1 MANSATPLEFF
12 IPPDKLEQLRSTHQG
27 RVAQN
32 GFFYQAAYAEARLAS
47 LCVGH
52 PCSGLQDTPAR
63 LRYDWGEDLD
73 EVLTDGKMMHTQ
85 CKRVSDIGQPAKLAE
100 VLLGF
105 APKLLW
111 TPSEKQDDVRF
122 RLVCSDTRFSNNKS
136 LTDVQRKE
144 VKPHFLDA
152 LNKKS
157 SKDSDLAKWRKEAE
171 DYGFETL
178 LDKICDVTDIL
189 YLPEKVIENKPAG
202 SMLPAE
208 SEGVTLL
215 MTHNVISNESDR
227 QKKALKKLRSLIYEN
242 VIVFD
247 PESKKEFTFNH
258 RAPKDFKK
266 HDVSIA
272 LLPFKGRLTPLPFEI
287 VEKCFLNEQLNHTP
301 TPYVNRP
308 PEWKDVV
315 HGEHSELKFIE
326 RDKTEELERRVIDEL
341 IAPLQRGEDS
351 LLRMLFVVGEP
362 DAGKSTLVRRVAAK
376 LVMEGNVVVANAA
389 LQPTVS
395 PSEYLCA
402 IQELE
407 DAGLPVLLLLDEP
420 LSDNSPWVEVLKSLN
435 RPNAKTAV
443 LASSTRSSFDKH
455 SNLLQQKGITKFNL
469 LRRATENERERLF
482 NLWCIPESTLID
494 GDPTFKE
501 LAVTASNAQLSN
513 TTDSK
518 STLAIA
524 SPITNWKLIETAW
537 LADLLYLSPE
547 KIIRYFDGATPTWE
561 HAICDDIPRRTE
573 VETITTRLREAQN
586 KNHAC
591 SLQLILAAGG
601 EGKSTLLLQAAALAA
616 KSGAWNVLWREDP
629 CHPLP
634 PQDVA
639 KLDPNQNWLIVAD
652 DAENLVNNLAKA
664 ARLLHSDGR
673 SHVHFLVAARDTD
686 WSHSN
691 GKKQSWDTHLS
702 KSDILLRKLTDDD
715 AERLVNAWKKY
726 GEKGLGKL
734 SDLPDKA
741 QQVNKLL
748 EAVNE
753 PSRVQGE
760 GSFFGGLL
768 ALRFGATALQAHVTN
783 MLYRLEGRK
792 IQGSEH
798 TLFNALVY
806 VAACHAVGI
815 QGLHERVLA
824 DLLNVSSDK
833 IHTQVVL
840 PLGEE
845 AAAVRNA
852 EHVLTRHST
861 VAAAILVAAKQNF
874 DEDIV
879 RVWKAIVQQTVHT
892 SKGGRI
898 GETFAKIVH
907 AGPTLQKNLPPQFNE
922 QSRKDIAI
930 AAAQSAYSTQSTW
943 LGCVVD
949 LGKTFRTAGDPT
961 NAILTFQNNLSFA
974 SKKEDYE
981 KVIRGYWYEWGMTTS
996 WAKDGPSYRAADAW
1010 LQGLSL
1016 GDHLKTKITN
1026 EQAKLSLSG
1035 LGVAF
1040 GKLINSQGNDPFAL
1054 ARRASAFLGRRI
1066 TNDPTAISYY
1076 DKYDRE
1082 SDKIGTP
1089 YPQNIGEAINWL
1101 TVAVNQARHELQNPS
1116 LKDLLKSKK
1125 ISFNMLHQSCEPQVA
1140 PVVNAKSLQAL
1151 NTDEDD
1157 IRKGIARVLAKA
1169 WESVP
1174 SDMVD
1179 EERFKVA
1186 RLNVSKAI
1194 NGLKPHIKREV
1205 RTHFETEK
1213 WESLKARD
1221 PKHIDAVK

>member
-1 MANSATPLEFF
+1 MANSVTPPEFF
-12 IPPDKLEQLRSTHQG
+12 IPPDKLEKLRSTHQG
-27 RVAQN
+27 RVSQN

-52 PCSGLQDTPAR
+52 PCFGLQDTPAR

-73 EVLTDGKMMHTQ
+73 EVLTDGKVIHTQ

-122 RLVCSDTRFSNNKS
+122 RLVCSDTRFSNDKS
-136 LTDVQRKE
+136 LTDAQRKG
-144 VKPHFLDA
+144 VKQHFLDA
-152 LNKKS
+152 LNKAPS
-157 SKDSDLAKWRKEAE
+157 EESDLAKWQEEARN
-171 DYGFETL
+171 YRFEEL
-178 LDKICDVTDIL
+178 FNKICDVTDIL

-227 QKKALKKLRSLIYEN
+227 QKKALEKLRSIIYEN

-258 RAPKDFKK
+258 RAPKEFKK

-341 IAPLQRGEDS
+341 IAPLQRGENS

-768 ALRFGATALQAHVTN
+768 AVRFGATALQAHVTN

-798 TLFNALVY
+798 TLFKALVY

-815 QGLHERVLA
+815 QGLDERVLA

-833 IHTQVVL
+833 IYTQVVL

-845 AAAVRNA
+845 AAAVRSA
-852 EHVLTRHST
+852 KHVLTRHSK
-861 VAAAILVAAKQNF
+861 VAAAILIEAKNYA
-874 DEDIV
+874 DIAEIWSAIV
-879 RVWKAIVQQTVHT
+879 RQTVF
-892 SKGGRI
+892 SGMKG
-898 GETFAKIVH
+898 EVSTQTHPKIVH
-907 AGPTLQKNLPPQFNE
+907 IGPNLQHKLEELFDE
-922 QSRKDIAI
+922 QLCKEIAV
-930 AAAQSAYSTQSTW
+930 AAAKAAMESDPTRLSYI
-943 LGCVVD
+943 VD
-949 LGKTFRTAGDPT
+949 LGKTYRKAGDYT
-961 NAILTFQNNLSFA
+961 AAVQMFHQHNKEL
-974 SKKEDYE
+974 KKKTDYGSD
-981 KVIRGYWYEWGMTTS
+981 VRGYWYEWGLNEG
-996 WAKDGPSYRAADAW
+996 KDTVSDRAADAW

-1016 GDHLKTKITN
+1016 GDHLRTEITL
-1026 EQAKLSLSG
+1026 EQAKLSFSG
-1035 LGVAF
+1035 LGFAF
-1040 GKLINSQGNDPFAL
+1040 GKLTEPRSDCPFAL

-1066 TNDPTAISYY
+1066 TDDPTAISYY
-1076 DKYDRE
+1076 DKYDHE

-1101 TVAVNQARHELQNPS
+1101 TVAVNQARHEQQNPS
-1116 LKDLLKSKK
+1116 LKNLLKSKK
-1125 ISFNMLHQSCEPQVA
+1125 ISFNMLHKLFEPQVA

-1151 NTDEDD
+1151 NTDEDH
-1157 IRKGIARVLAKA
+1157 IRKGIERVLAKA

-1174 SDMVD
+1174 SDMAD
-1179 EERFKVA
+1179 EERFKTA

-1194 NGLKPHIKREV
+1194 DGLKPHIKREV